1 MITSVIIFSL
11 LALLLG
17 LVLGYAAII
26 FKVDGNPVV
35 DRINAVLPQTQ
46 CGQCGYPGCKPYA
59 EAISKGEALINQCPP
74 GGQEGV
80 DALASL
86 LGYET
91 IPLSTE
97 HGMEKSERVAR
108 IDENLCI
115 GCTLCIKAC
124 PVDAIVGAP
133 KVMTTVIA
141 RECTGCELCLP
152 ACPVDCIDM
161 LEVAESAEDF
171 ILPMA
176 HKKELHA

>member
-1 MITSVIIFSL
+1 MITSVVIFSL

-17 LVLGYAAII
+17 LVLGYATII

-35 DRINAVLPQTQ
+35 DRISAILPQTQ

-59 EAISKGEALINQCPP
+59 EAISKGEARINQCPP

-97 HGMEKSERVAR
+97 YGMEKPECIAR

-141 RECTGCELCLP
+141 SECTGCELCVSP
-152 ACPVDCIDM
+152 CPVDCIKM
-161 LEVAESAEDF
+161 LEVTEEVEIFIPF
-171 ILPMA
+171 ILN
-176 HKKELHA
+176 KKEMSA